1 MNDDLKKQVM
11 AGSTNM
17 AASLSRELMGVAG
30 LNWCEGTDR
39 YMNRRQMFSTHL
51 GKPFGA
57 EAAADAEKIAA
68 NLVEKGNEQNPPDC
82 DDDDRRPC
90 SS

>member
-1 MNDDLKKQVM
+1 MTDDLKKEVM

-17 AASLSRELMGVAG
+17 AASLNRELMGTYK
-30 LNWCEGTDR
+30 LNPFEVRTCFS
-39 YMNRRQMFSTHL
+39 NRRQMFSTHL

-68 NLVEKGNEQNPPDC
+68 NLVEKGNEQNPPNS